1 MSYTY
6 ENYDGAVIG
15 AGHAGCEAALAC
27 ARLGLKTIVF
37 TVSVESI
44 ALMPCNPN
52 IGGSSKGHLVREI
65 DALGGQMG
73 KTIDQTFIQSKMLN
87 KSKGPA
93 VHSLRAQADKRDY
106 THMMRTIL
114 ENQEN
119 LTVKQAEIIDILTED
134 GHVTGVVTHTGG
146 IYPCRAAILA
156 TGVYLKARCLCGESI
171 TYTGPNGLQ
180 AATHLS
186 ESLKNLGI
194 ELVRFKTGTP
204 ARIDKR
210 SIDFSK
216 MEEQFG
222 DETVVPFSF
231 TTNPEDVQKGLD
243 SAKSLMR
250 KELRKALTLRV
261 VPELAFFYDSSIKHG
276 DHILE
281 FLRSL
286 HTDSERSM
294 ADAEEE
300 KKG

>member
-6 ENYDGAVIG
+6 ENYDVAVIG

-73 KTIDQTFIQSKMLN
+73 RTIDQTFIQSKMLN

-93 VHSLRAQADKRDY
+93 VHSLRAQADKQDY
-106 THMMRTIL
+106 TQLMRHIL

-119 LTVKQAEIIDILTED
+119 LTVKQAEITDILAED
-134 GHVTGVVTHTGG
+134 GRVTGVVTHTGG
-146 IYPCRAAILA
+146 IYPCQAAILA

-180 AATHLS
+180 AATGLS
-186 ESLKNLGI
+186 ESLKNLGV

-231 TTNPEDVQKGLD
+231 TTNPE
-243 SAKSLMR
+243 
-250 KELRKALTLRV
+250 
-261 VPELAFFYDSSIKHG
+261 
-276 DHILE
+276 
-281 FLRSL
+281 
-286 HTDSERSM
+286 
-294 ADAEEE
+294 
-300 KKG
+300 